1 MISDPTRPSGLLPTL
16 GLATFG
22 FAGLGLAGALPASAQ
37 PAAPPAQVPEV
48 SVSGDRGAGYQ
59 GDTAT
64 RPAPRSPMPIAEMPQ
79 SVTSVPRELM
89 EERVATTVRDALRN
103 VTGIS
108 LAAGE
113 GGFSGDNL
121 TLRGFSARGDFFID
135 GIRDN
140 GQYTRDP
147 FFLESVDALKGPSA
161 TQFGR
166 GSTGGAI
173 NQVSRQPL
181 DRTQS
186 QVSVSGYAPYG
197 VRGTADVNVRRG
209 NVAVRVVAMG
219 MDIDAA
225 RRDHVYQRRVG
236 IAPSITW
243 GVEGPTRVTLSF
255 VHQQEWNMP
264 DYGHPYLNGRPAP
277 VSQRTF
283 YGLKQTDY
291 ERTTTDVMT
300 LFAEHRFNDGVAVRN
315 TFRYGHYQRALSAT
329 APRFAAGTTLA
340 NFANARV
347 NRQSQVRDGVD
358 TLLVNQTEVAFNAR
372 TGPLQHNAVVGVEL
386 GRETSQLNRYSQT
399 GRPQALALMPIWTT
413 TGAIT
418 TTRTSDIETVAD
430 TWSLYATDQIKI
442 GEQFEV
448 IGGLRYDHFEAEQTN
463 RTTRQRFRRTDAQAS
478 WRGALVYK
486 PVDGVRTYV
495 AVGTSF
501 NPSAESLTLAANN
514 AQLPPEL
521 AVSYEAGGSW
531 QVHPDLRLAGAV
543 FRIEKQ
549 NARTSDPAN
558 ATLQVLDGVVRVDGF
573 ELSATGRPVPGLNV
587 FAGVTWLESTIIR
600 STNVAER
607 GKDFANVAP
616 LTGSVWATY
625 DLPSDWQI
633 GGGLQYVDARFGNTT
648 NTVKVPSYMRYDA
661 ALAWTPSEGVLKGV
675 RFQANVLNL
684 TNTRTYDT
692 VYTGH
697 VVPGIGRTF
706 VFTTSA
712 KF

>member
-1 MISDPTRPSGLLPTL
+1 MPPEFPRPPGLLPTI
-16 GLATFG
+16 GLAT
-22 FAGLGLAGALPASAQ
+22 LGLLAPEAGRAQ
-37 PAAPPAQVPEV
+37 PAQVPEV
-48 SVSGDRGAGYQ
+48 SVSGAPAGTYQ

-64 RPAPRSPMPIAEMPQ
+64 RAAPRSAIPLAEMPQ
-79 SVTSVPRELM
+79 SVTSVPRELI

-135 GIRDN
+135 GIRDS

-161 TQFGR
+161 AQFGR
-166 GSTGGAI
+166 GSTGGVI
-173 NQVSRQPL
+173 NQVTRQPL

-186 QVSVSGYAPYG
+186 QVSISGYMPYG
-197 VRGTADVNVRRG
+197 VRGTADLNVRQG
-209 NVAVRVVAMG
+209 NVAARVVAMG

-225 RRDHVYQRRVG
+225 RRDHVFQRRTG

-255 VHQQEWNMP
+255 LHQQEWNMP

-283 YGLKQTDY
+283 YGLSQTDY
-291 ERTTTDVMT
+291 ERTTTDVLT

-315 TFRYGHYQRALSAT
+315 TFRYGHYQRSLSAT

-347 NRQSQVRDGVD
+347 NRTAQVRDGVD
-358 TLLVNQTEVAFNAR
+358 TLLVNQTEAVLKGS
-372 TGPLQHNAVVGVEL
+372 TGPLVHNAVIGVEF
-386 GRETSQLNRYSQT
+386 GRETSQLTRYNQT
-399 GRPQALALMPIWTT
+399 GRPQAFALFPVWTQ
-413 TGAIT
+413 TGSIA
-418 TTRTSDIETVAD
+418 TTRTSDVETIAG
-430 TWSLYATDQIKI
+430 TWSVYATDQISI
-442 GEQFEV
+442 GEQFEL
-448 IGGLRYDHFEAEQTN
+448 IGGLRYDNFSAEQTN
-463 RTTRQRFRRTDAQAS
+463 RLNNQRFSRTDAQAS

-486 PVDGVRTYV
+486 PLDGVRTYV
-495 AVGTSF
+495 SVGTSF

-521 AVSYEAGGSW
+521 AITYEAGGSW
-531 QVHPDLRLAGAV
+531 QVHPDLRLAGAI

-573 ELSATGRPVPGLNV
+573 ELSATGRPLANLNI
-587 FAGVTWLESTIIR
+587 FAGLTFLDSTIVK
-600 STNVAER
+600 SNTAAER

-625 DLPSDWQI
+625 DLPMDWQV
-633 GGGLQYVDARFGNTT
+633 GAGLQYVDARFGNTT

-661 ALAWTPSEGVLKGV
+661 ALAWTPSEGALKGI
-675 RFQANVLNL
+675 RFQLNALNL

-697 VVPGIGRTF
+697 VVPGIGRTI
-706 VFTTSA
+706 VFTTAA